1 MASDD
6 LPVGQAIV
14 LGLLHGPAELLPISS
29 SGHIAVVPWLAGWDY
44 SRLDDELRKSFEV
57 ALHTGTAAAL
67 LISLRHEVDEAVRGL
82 NPRRMLMIAL
92 SFAPPAFV
100 GYRFERPIER
110 YLGTPPT
117 VACGLFVGALAM
129 ALADRSP
136 QERTHSDAG
145 AADALWLGV
154 AQACSLFPG
163 VSRNGATLAAARWR
177 RFTRVDANRLS
188 RHAALPI
195 IAGATLLK
203 GVRLRNRGMPPGA
216 ALPFVAGA
224 GAAFV
229 STLAST
235 RLIRALERDSS
246 LLPYALY
253 RIALAG
259 VIAGSSCA
267 ARGLPRVADPTC
279 PERTAPPRRSRGNAE
294 RGRRRRAGVGCR
306 REAARRSCV
315 TRQSSAFWLTLTY
328 YACPTCV
335 VRHGQTKPPQMSCY
349 ACSRRDPPPGTT
361 PPHSRC
367 LPLKPPAVTGS
378 RGLTEIT
385 QTRSTPPSRARRSRP
400 GRIAPATRSQPPQLG
415 RRPRAGQVTD
425 RGDLGSGHRPE
436 YPERSPQPPAGPRR
450 PARRAPAAIAAAAS
464 DA

>member
-1 MASDD
+1 VASDD
-6 LPVGQAIV
+6 LPVWQAIV
-14 LGLLHGPAELLPISS
+14 LGALHGPAELLPISS

-44 SRLDDELRKSFEV
+44 TRLDDELRKSFEV

-67 LISLRHEVDEAVRGL
+67 LISLHREVDEAVRGL
-82 NPRRMLMIAL
+82 NPRRVLMIAL

-110 YLGTPPT
+110 HLGTPPT
-117 VACGLFVGALAM
+117 VAAGLFLGAVAM

-136 QERTHSDAG
+136 QERTHADAG
-145 AADALWLGV
+145 ALDALWLGV

-203 GVRLRNRGMPPGA
+203 GARLRARGLPAGS
-216 ALPFVAGA
+216 ALPFAAGA

-229 STLAST
+229 STLGST

-259 VIAGSSCA
+259 LIV
-267 ARGLPRVADPTC
+267 RRLTR
-279 PERTAPPRRSRGNAE
+279 RTGTE
-294 RGRRRRAGVGCR
+294 
-306 REAARRSCV
+306 
-315 TRQSSAFWLTLTY
+315 
-328 YACPTCV
+328 
-335 VRHGQTKPPQMSCY
+335 
-349 ACSRRDPPPGTT
+349 PG
-361 PPHSRC
+361 
-367 LPLKPPAVTGS
+367 
-378 RGLTEIT
+378 
-385 QTRSTPPSRARRSRP
+385 
-400 GRIAPATRSQPPQLG
+400 
-415 RRPRAGQVTD
+415 
-425 RGDLGSGHRPE
+425 
-436 YPERSPQPPAGPRR
+436 
-450 PARRAPAAIAAAAS
+450 
-464 DA
+464 

>member
-1 MASDD
+1 VASDD

-14 LGLLHGPAELLPISS
+14 LGALHGPAELLPISS
-29 SGHIAVVPWLAGWDY
+29 SGHVAVVPWLAGWDF

-67 LISLRHEVDEAVRGL
+67 LIGLRHEVDEAVRGL
-82 NPRRMLMIAL
+82 TARRVLMIAL

-117 VACGLFVGALAM
+117 VALGLFVGAVAM

-203 GVRLRNRGMPPGA
+203 GVRLRARGLPPGS
-216 ALPFVAGA
+216 ALPFAAGA

-253 RIALAG
+253 RIALAA
-259 VIAGSSCA
+259 VIA
-267 ARGLPRVADPTC
+267 RKLVR
-279 PERTAPPRRSRGNAE
+279 ERAQPS
-294 RGRRRRAGVGCR
+294 
-306 REAARRSCV
+306 
-315 TRQSSAFWLTLTY
+315 
-328 YACPTCV
+328 
-335 VRHGQTKPPQMSCY
+335 VR
-349 ACSRRDPPPGTT
+349 
-361 PPHSRC
+361 
-367 LPLKPPAVTGS
+367 
-378 RGLTEIT
+378 
-385 QTRSTPPSRARRSRP
+385 
-400 GRIAPATRSQPPQLG
+400 
-415 RRPRAGQVTD
+415 
-425 RGDLGSGHRPE
+425 
-436 YPERSPQPPAGPRR
+436 
-450 PARRAPAAIAAAAS
+450 
-464 DA
+464 